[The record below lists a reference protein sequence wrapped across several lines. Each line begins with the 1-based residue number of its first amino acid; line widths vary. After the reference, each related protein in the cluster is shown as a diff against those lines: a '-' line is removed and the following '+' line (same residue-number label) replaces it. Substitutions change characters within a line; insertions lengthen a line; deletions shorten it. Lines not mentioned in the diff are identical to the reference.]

1 VTGPQ
6 GDSGLDIISEV
17 TNEPTGHLDRF
28 ASSIDFDDT
37 TRTFSIS
44 PVGASFTVWVKGKEF
59 IINTTYSLI
68 LPNVTSLY
76 YIAFDETGNL
86 IYTVNYFDFEN
97 TAPTAY
103 VYWNSVTQSATF
115 FADERHGTTMDW
127 QTHEYLHRTRG
138 ASFARGFQ
146 ILSFDITGNGDLD
159 THSQISLEGGTFF
172 DEDVQVDISHS
183 PAPVPGQFEQILQP
197 IAQIPM
203 VYRLG
208 DTWTIDPPTSF
219 PVKQGSQRIQKNTF
233 NGVNWVTED
242 VANNQYTNT
251 WVVATNNLEYP
262 ILCILDQ
269 NVYQNVNEAAETDL
283 FELELDGLPLL
294 EFRTLYRLTWLTAN
308 NMSNTPHCALR
319 GYTDNRVSF
328 VPPVPQL
335 YDPVIPFDYS
345 LFQPGDL
352 VRYDGTSFVPITGF
366 TGSFTSDGQTI
377 NVQNGVITSV
387 N

>member
-1 VTGPQ
+1 M
-6 GDSGLDIISEV
+6 
-17 TNEPTGHLDRF
+17 
-28 ASSIDFDDT
+28 
-37 TRTFSIS
+37 
-44 PVGASFTVWVKGKEF
+44 KGKEF
-59 IINTTYSLI
+59 IVSTTYSLI

-352 VRYDGTSFVPITGF
+352 VRYDGTSFVPMTGF
-366 TGSFTSDGQTI
+366 TGSFTADGQTV